1 MILFVYCCKKSHKSI
16 IEVSFLADFW
26 LFSLSQ
32 FSALSFLYQILHSIG
47 ETFVDQLRHV
57 CQFPSESHQAAYF
70 QRWTDLLFQ
79 KVDNLG
85 GRIDVHPCRYSSLCF
100 LWMLVGNRND
110 SAQNRSYYL
119 GIRCR
124 RIGSVCPRLV
134 LLMPAGCSA
143 DARPLVRKGSC
154 GDTNFFNFFNFPFA
168 KVGLMI
174 DYLNN
179 VE

>member
-1 MILFVYCCKKSHKSI
+1 
-16 IEVSFLADFW
+16 
-26 LFSLSQ
+26 
-32 FSALSFLYQILHSIG
+32 
-47 ETFVDQLRHV
+47 
-57 CQFPSESHQAAYF
+57 
-70 QRWTDLLFQ
+70 
-79 KVDNLG
+79 
-85 GRIDVHPCRYSSLCF
+85 
-100 LWMLVGNRND
+100 MLVGNRND
-110 SAQNRSYYL
+110 SAQNKSNNWAFVA
-119 GIRCR
+119 R

-134 LLMPAGCSA
+134 LLMPADCSA

>member
-1 MILFVYCCKKSHKSI
+1 MCIH
-16 IEVSFLADFW
+16 AG
-26 LFSLSQ
+26 
-32 FSALSFLYQILHSIG
+32 ILHYVFF
-47 ETFVDQLRHV
+47 E
-57 CQFPSESHQAAYF
+57 Y
-70 QRWTDLLFQ
+70 LLE
-79 KVDNLG
+79 
-85 GRIDVHPCRYSSLCF
+85 IE
-100 LWMLVGNRND
+100 ND
-110 SAQNRSYYL
+110 SAQINF
-119 GIRCR
+119 IVWAFVAR

>member
-47 ETFVDQLRHV
+47 ETFVDQLRLV

>member
-1 MILFVYCCKKSHKSI
+1 
-16 IEVSFLADFW
+16 
-26 LFSLSQ
+26 
-32 FSALSFLYQILHSIG
+32 
-47 ETFVDQLRHV
+47 
-57 CQFPSESHQAAYF
+57 
-70 QRWTDLLFQ
+70 
-79 KVDNLG
+79 
-85 GRIDVHPCRYSSLCF
+85 
-100 LWMLVGNRND
+100 MLVGNRND
-110 SAQNRSYYL
+110 SAQNKSNNWAFVA
-119 GIRCR
+119 R

-134 LLMPAGCSA
+134 LLMPAGCST